1 MISDQSL
8 VRWRMSYVL
17 CTLSVFKLLSLL
29 IFCVTFDC
37 LFLNINFNIQTYKS
51 YFIFCHIFCYDLT
64 YNWVSHSLH
73 LQCIWTHNCPDSLI
87 DDVMN
92 IFSARNT
99 YFFCLHLLL
108 YMVWCIRPS
117 TGGVRMCMRSCW
129 VRAENGEPGM
139 RREGPFGA
147 GFGKLLEQPVCAC
160 KKKDPCTSCP
170 AADCLRLSPV
180 HRCACRTAIWK
191 CGVCVAPAAYPSGH
205 VKDRKPALWMLK

>member
-1 MISDQSL
+1 MSTGSLYRNAAHTHSYQYIS
-8 VRWRMSYVL
+8 
-17 CTLSVFKLLSLL
+17 SVFKLLSLL

-99 YFFCLHLLL
+99 YFFLFALTTV
-108 YMVWCIRPS
+108 Y
-117 TGGVRMCMRSCW
+117 GVMY
-129 VRAENGEPGM
+129 
-139 RREGPFGA
+139 
-147 GFGKLLEQPVCAC
+147 K
-160 KKKDPCTSCP
+160 T
-170 AADCLRLSPV
+170 V
-180 HRCACRTAIWK
+180 HRRRANVHAQLLSAR
-191 CGVCVAPAAYPSGH
+191 
-205 VKDRKPALWMLK
+205 